1 MKHFG
6 KLMLLT
12 LGLGLFAVVLSS
24 LPSHPTAA
32 AAGPA
37 VTVLNTPLPVQGT
50 VAAQQSGVWNVN
62 AAQSGA
68 WSVGINNTPGVNA
81 NITNGSIPVTG
92 TVAVSSLPSVTLGGS
107 VNVGNT
113 SANPVIT
120 QAADNP
126 ALQPFQFAGSL
137 SGALSLGISF
147 GPPEGAVL
155 VMEYL
160 MAECDFSSGPQ
171 SVSPIEI
178 LLEVDVTA
186 TGVVEY
192 AFAPTLTRGN
202 SEVVVSQPIHIYAD
216 NTTGGIAGVSIVT
229 AGTLPTG
236 TTCSA
241 AITGHLVRPLPPT

>member
-24 LPSHPTAA
+24 LPSHPAVA
-32 AAGPA
+32 AAGGPPPTTVI
-37 VTVLNTPLPVQGT
+37 VTPNPLPVTG
-50 VAAQQSGVWNVN
+50 SVN
-62 AAQSGA
+62 AAVTGT
-68 WSVGINNTPGVNA
+68 VGITGTPSVNA
-81 NITNGSIPVTG
+81 AITNASVPVTG
-92 TVAVSSLPSVTLGGS
+92 TVAVSSLPSISLGGS
-107 VNVGNT
+107 VTVGNT

-126 ALQPFQFAGSL
+126 ALLPFQFSGSL
-137 SGALSLGISF
+137 SGAVSLGISF
-147 GPPEGAVL
+147 GPPEGAIL

-160 MAECDFSSGPQ
+160 MTECDFSSGPQ

-192 AFAPTLTRGN
+192 SFAPTLTRGN
-202 SEVVVSQPIHIYAD
+202 SEVVVSQPIHLYAD
-216 NTTGGIAGVSIVT
+216 NSTGGISGVSIVT

-241 AITGHLVRPLPPT
+241 AISGHLVRPLPST